1 MVFQHTI
8 DDSDNFIGD
17 CYEGALSCIFSW
29 RMILLSLMVLLEMG
43 LMSYESFG
51 VVVEVVSEEGTAD
64 VRDLGSF
71 LNAESTFKEDE
82 VNAD

>member
-1 MVFQHTI
+1 
-8 DDSDNFIGD
+8 
-17 CYEGALSCIFSW
+17 
-29 RMILLSLMVLLEMG
+29 MVLLEMG